1 MYSPG
6 LNINEG
12 IYSLDLV
19 ECQLN
24 LPDPLQTVHTCPSNL
39 PERERERRETQRE
52 RETERKRERERE
64 REREKEEVRE
74 KDLEKR

>member
-1 MYSPG
+1 MDSPG

-24 LPDPLQTVHTCPSNL
+24 LPDPLQTVQL
-39 PERERERRETQRE
+39 PYQPDVKSVEERERE
-52 RETERKRERERE
+52 RETERETERDRERQRDDALC
-64 REREKEEVRE
+64 RPSNLVV
-74 KDLEKR
+74 